1 MGKVLF
7 VSHTT
12 DFIKFNLPFIQW
24 FKTQGWEVE
33 YASMEEREF
42 PENVVDYHYK
52 VPFDRSPFGRSNFTA
67 YRELKRIID
76 NGNYDLVHCHTPVG
90 GVVARLASKA
100 ARKRKNTKVIYTGH
114 GFHFYK
120 GAPIQ
125 NWIIF
130 YPVEKLMSRISDAV
144 VTINEED
151 YQLAERK
158 FHCPSYHLHGVG
170 VNLERF
176 HQVNADEKQAL
187 RKKYGYDEHDFILI
201 YAAELNKNK
210 NQEFLIKQVPQVLE
224 MIPNAKLLLA
234 GYGEDREK
242 LERLIEQLHL
252 EHVVH
257 LLGYRNDIEKLYQ
270 MSDLGISASVR
281 EGLGMNILEEMACGL
296 PIVASENGFLDGV
309 QEVYA
314 NVPAREKMSQNNV
327 EKAKKYSV
335 ESSLKQMIEIY
346 EKVLSGGR

>member
-1 MGKVLF
+1 MRA
-7 VSHTT
+7 
-12 DFIKFNLPFIQW
+12 D
-24 FKTQGWEVE
+24 
-33 YASMEEREF
+33 
-42 PENVVDYHYK
+42 
-52 VPFDRSPFGRSNFTA
+52 
-67 YRELKRIID
+67 
-76 NGNYDLVHCHTPVG
+76 
-90 GVVARLASKA
+90 
-100 ARKRKNTKVIYTGH
+100 
-114 GFHFYK
+114 
-120 GAPIQ
+120 
-125 NWIIF
+125 
-130 YPVEKLMSRISDAV
+130 
-144 VTINEED
+144 
-151 YQLAERK
+151 
-158 FHCPSYHLHGVG
+158 HLHGVG

-296 PIVASENGFLDGV
+296 PIVASVNRGHREIITNGDNGFLYDFETENGFLDGV